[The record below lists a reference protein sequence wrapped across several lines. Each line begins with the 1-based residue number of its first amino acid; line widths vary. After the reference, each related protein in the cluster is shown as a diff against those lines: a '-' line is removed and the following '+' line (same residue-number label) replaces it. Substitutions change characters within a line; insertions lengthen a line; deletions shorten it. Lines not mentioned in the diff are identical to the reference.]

1 MSNKRPR
8 DQASIASLKA
18 ILGDI
23 PTQTIE
29 NLLHR
34 SNNDVELAV
43 NMYFTEP
50 QSQPQQQPSVTRTKS
65 SGADVSATLTQPKIS
80 TMSNS
85 SLRYYIGDLVITG

>member
-1 MSNKRPR
+1 MSKRPR

-23 PTQTIE
+23 PTATIE

-34 SNNDVELAV
+34 SNNNVEVAV

-50 QSQPQQQPSVTRTKS
+50 QQPL
-65 SGADVSATLTQPKIS
+65 SATTQPAAVMKTATSS
-80 TMSNS
+80 TIDNS
-85 SLRYYIGDLVITG
+85 KLRYYIGDLVITGKDTFSI

>member
-18 ILGDI
+18 ILGDL
-23 PTQTIE
+23 PTETIE

-34 SNNDVELAV
+34 SNNDVEVAV

-50 QSQPQQQPSVTRTKS
+50 QQAPTQSSSVTS
-65 SGADVSATLTQPKIS
+65 SGAAMAPVNQA
-80 TMSNS
+80 N
-85 SLRYYIGDLVITG
+85 LRYYIGEMVITGECLLVTAI